1 MEHREVN
8 DTLGKDLKRQLKKNM
23 QMANKHMKGAQLN
36 NKGNTNKKKQQ
47 NIRVLTR
54 VAKI

>member
-36 NKGNTNKKKQQ
+36 NKGNTNKKK
-47 NIRVLTR
+47 NSKT
-54 VAKI
+54 